1 MPTPPDAWQR
11 ADNHD
16 SEDEDEGDACGV
28 GPTAH
33 QAKQSGLAG
42 EHPLPEG
49 IIVFAGNRLKIE
61 KNYLLHNSSPTDCK
75 IYD

>member
-1 MPTPPDAWQR
+1 MPASPDAWQR

-49 IIVFAGNRLKIE
+49 IIVLAGTRLKIK
-61 KNYLLHNSSPTDCK
+61 KNDLLHNISPTDCK
-75 IYD
+75 ICD